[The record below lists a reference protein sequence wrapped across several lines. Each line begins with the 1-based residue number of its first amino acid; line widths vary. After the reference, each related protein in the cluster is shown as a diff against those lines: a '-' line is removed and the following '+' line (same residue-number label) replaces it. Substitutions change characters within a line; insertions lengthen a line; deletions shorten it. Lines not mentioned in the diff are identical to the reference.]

1 MDKNLLITELAFKAV
16 RSSGPG
22 GQHVNKTSSK
32 VEAHFNVKDSNAL
45 SISEIARLSEKLKNR
60 ISSQGILVL
69 SCSESRSQHRNKA
82 IVIQRMLLLISE
94 NLKVQKRRKK
104 TKPSRGAIEK
114 RLSSKKNHA
123 LKKVNR
129 RRPSID

>member
-1 MDKNLLITELAFKAV
+1 MNTEQLLKEVTFKAV

-32 VEAHFNVKDSNAL
+32 VEVSLNISVSKAFSETEINRLEVKLA
-45 SISEIARLSEKLKNR
+45 NR
-60 ISSQGILVL
+60 ISQEGILTL

-82 IVIQRMLLLISE
+82 LVVQRLIVLLEKNI
-94 NLKVQKRRKK
+94 KIPKRRKK
-104 TKPSRGAIEK
+104 TKPSKGAIEK
-114 RLSSKKNHA
+114 RIKAKKNNA

-129 RRPSID
+129 KPPRID